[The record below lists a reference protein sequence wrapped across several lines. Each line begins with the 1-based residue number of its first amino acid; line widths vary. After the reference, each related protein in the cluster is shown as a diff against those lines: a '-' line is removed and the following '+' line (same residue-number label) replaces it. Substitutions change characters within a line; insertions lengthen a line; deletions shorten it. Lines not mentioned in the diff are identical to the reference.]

1 MAPDVATR
9 VVFKNILFATD
20 FSEVSQRA
28 LLHALAIAR
37 RYDAKLSVVHVAA
50 PETQTPIPMELVP
63 WELDWQKKRA
73 AESLARLEDFE
84 PLHTYPHQTIL
95 KQGNPWLEISGIIA
109 DIGIDL
115 IVLGTHGRGLIGR
128 LLLGS
133 VAEEVL
139 RHATCP
145 VLTVGP
151 DVVPGLLEHEQL
163 SRVLFATD
171 FSEGS
176 LHALPYALSLAEE
189 NDAELVLMHVM
200 QQLQPIPVEYS
211 KELLADY
218 RQRLW
223 QLVPDDANLWCKPQV
238 VVEIGAAAETI
249 VRTAHDRQVDLI
261 AMGVH
266 RAGAVASHL
275 PWTVVHSVVRHARCP
290 VLTTR

>member
-1 MAPDVATR
+1 M
-9 VVFKNILFATD
+9 
-20 FSEVSQRA
+20 
-28 LLHALAIAR
+28 
-37 RYDAKLSVVHVAA
+37 
-50 PETQTPIPMELVP
+50 
-63 WELDWQKKRA
+63 
-73 AESLARLEDFE
+73 
-84 PLHTYPHQTIL
+84 
-95 KQGNPWLEISGIIA
+95 
-109 DIGIDL
+109 
-115 IVLGTHGRGLIGR
+115 LGSHGRGPIGKV
-128 LLLGS
+128 LLGS

-151 DVVPGLLEHEQL
+151 DAVPGLLEHEPL
-163 SRVLFATD
+163 SRVLFATE

-176 LHALPYALSLAEE
+176 LRAFPYALSIAEE
-189 NDAELVLMHVM
+189 NNVELILMHVM
-200 QQLQPIPVEYS
+200 QRLQPIPVEYW

-223 QLVPDDANLWCKPQV
+223 QLVPNDANLWCKPQV

-266 RAGAVASHL
+266 RAGSIASHL
-275 PWTVVHSVVRHARCP
+275 PWTLVHSVVRHAPCP